1 MKTPSVL
8 DYKIPSLGLTG
19 WLIKLTYLIFGFES
33 DCPFTFASQFFLLR
47 LQWSISFGRLPELTE
62 QQEQLL
68 LVDNTE
74 GFSNSSGL
82 CLRVLA
88 DLQKM
93 LGCKTVHLCSDPAI
107 LDPHTKKTL
116 KLQSTTSHLFSSRI
130 NLAFRSN
137 ALLKTGVW
145 VWGSSVADFEV
156 EEETTNFLE
165 VWDPNYFH
173 QMIFQYFFA
182 FSNMHRPYSK
192 YFWW

>member
-1 MKTPSVL
+1 MKTPSFL
-8 DYKIPSLGLTG
+8 DYEIPNFGLTG
-19 WLIKLTYLIFGFES
+19 KLIELTYLLFGFES
-33 DCPFTFASQFFLLR
+33 DCPFTFASQFFSLR

-68 LVDNTE
+68 VVDNPV

-82 CLRVLA
+82 CIRVLA

-93 LGCKTVHLCSDPAI
+93 LGCKTVHLCSDPQL
-107 LDPHTKKTL
+107 LDPHAKKIL

-145 VWGSSVADFEV
+145 VWGSSVAD
-156 EEETTNFLE
+156 LE
-165 VWDPNYFH
+165 
-173 QMIFQYFFA
+173 A
-182 FSNMHRPYSK
+182 K
-192 YFWW
+192 E